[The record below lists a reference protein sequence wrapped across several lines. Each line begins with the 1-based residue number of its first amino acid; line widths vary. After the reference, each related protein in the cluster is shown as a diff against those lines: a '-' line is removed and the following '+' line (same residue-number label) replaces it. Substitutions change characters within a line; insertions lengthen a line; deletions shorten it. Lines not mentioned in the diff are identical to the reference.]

1 MNNNINCPCYNNMPC
16 KVTPIVCPE
25 RVVYTH
31 CTYCYN
37 QPVIIPVRTHVV
49 NHYVPRY
56 VYQYSRTNSVED
68 VCHGATNSFNAR

>member
-1 MNNNINCPCYNNMPC
+1 MYNNSCNTPC
-16 KVTPIVCPE
+16 NITPIVCPE

-37 QPVIIPVRTHVV
+37 QPVIIPVRTHVI

-56 VYQYSRTNSVED
+56 T
-68 VCHGATNSFNAR
+68 